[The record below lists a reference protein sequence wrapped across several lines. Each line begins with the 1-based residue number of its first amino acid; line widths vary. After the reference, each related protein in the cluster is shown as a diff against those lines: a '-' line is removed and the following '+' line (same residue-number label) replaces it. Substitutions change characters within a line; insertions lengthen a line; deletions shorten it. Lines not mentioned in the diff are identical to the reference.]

1 MTNVNGILAER
12 DKTHGDFATYAACTQ
27 DLKVTMCRHMV
38 GAPTDVQQEA
48 IDMICLKLGRIA
60 AGDSW
65 VRDHWDDIAGYA
77 TLVSQRL
84 PGGQDDQ

>member
-1 MTNVNGILAER
+1 MTNTNEILAER
-12 DKTHGDFATYAACTQ
+12 GKTHGDFSKHATCTQ
-27 DLKVTMCRHMV
+27 SLKATMCEHMV

-48 IDMICLKLGRIA
+48 IDMICHKLGRIA

-65 VRDHWDDIAGYA
+65 TRDHWDDIAGYA

-84 PGGQDDQ
+84 SGGQDDQ